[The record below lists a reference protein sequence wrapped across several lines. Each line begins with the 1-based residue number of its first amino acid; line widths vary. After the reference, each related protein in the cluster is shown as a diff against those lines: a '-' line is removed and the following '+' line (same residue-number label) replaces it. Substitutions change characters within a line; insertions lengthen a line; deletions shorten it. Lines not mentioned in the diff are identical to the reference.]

1 MNTAA
6 PLIPRSDELNGEPNR
21 STLLT
26 QDKPQQERLL
36 SNERTTDQAAHKQS
50 HKDSDVAKTQ
60 ANSGPPPRRL
70 VIALTIILCLLGAIA
85 GSTRLREFLA
95 TERTDD
101 AYVTGH
107 IHPVSSK
114 IAGTIDSVVV
124 KDNQWIE
131 KGQLLAT
138 IDSRDV
144 QIELAKAEAHLS
156 KIERDAIAAK
166 HVVLYA
172 VRNKSA
178 VDENAAGSIAQAENS
193 IAKAESGIKAAESD
207 VALAKQQLIEREAKL
222 HKAKLDLDRYSALA
236 QQGAVPI
243 DTLDEAR
250 KEHDIAVAAKDSAV
264 ESVEQATS
272 RLKQAYADLK
282 ISQSQLVNAKSIGL
296 QAEAAG
302 AQISVNAEQEAATR
316 AEINEARADVQNARL
331 RLSYT
336 KIVAPVSGRVG
347 KKSIEEGQRIQPGTP
362 LLALVSK
369 DKWIVANYKETQLKD
384 MRVGNTV
391 KIRVDAFGKHEFE
404 GRVESFSPASGAS
417 FALLPPDN
425 ATGNFTK
432 IVQRIPVKIVF
443 DKNSLGDFEQLIVP
457 GMSCDVTV
465 KVR

>member
-1 MNTAA
+1 MNTTA
-6 PLIPRSDELNGEPNR
+6 PLMPRSDELDCESEQSFR
-21 STLLT
+21 AE
-26 QDKPQQERLL
+26 DKSQQEQLPSL
-36 SNERTTDQAAHKQS
+36 EKTCEKADNEQS
-50 HKDSDVAKTQ
+50 HKSSDDKKTPGKP
-60 ANSGPPPRRL
+60 GPPPRRL
-70 VIALTIILCLLGAIA
+70 VIALTIVLCVLGAIA
-85 GSTRLREFLA
+85 GYPSLREFLT
-95 TERTDD
+95 TEQTDD
-101 AYVTGH
+101 AYITGH
-107 IHPVSSK
+107 VHPVSSK
-114 IAGTIDSVVV
+114 IAGTINSVVV
-124 KDNQWIE
+124 KDNQWVE

-156 KIERDAIAAK
+156 KVERDATAAK

-178 VDENAAGSIAQAENS
+178 VDENAAGSIAQAEHS
-193 IAKAESGIKAAESD
+193 ITKAESGIKAAQSD
-207 VALAKQQLIEREAKL
+207 VALAKQELIEREAKL
-222 HKAKLDLDRYSALA
+222 HKAKLDLDRYTALA
-236 QQGAVPI
+236 QEGAVTL
-243 DTLDEAR
+243 DRLDEAR
-250 KEHDIAVAAKDSAV
+250 KEYDVAVAAKDAAE
-264 ESVEQATS
+264 ESVGQSDS
-272 RLKQAYADLK
+272 RVKQAYADLK
-282 ISQSQLVNAKSIGL
+282 ISQSQLVNAKSIAL
-296 QAEAAG
+296 QAQAAD
-302 AQISVNAEQEAATR
+302 AQISVNAEQEASTR

-362 LLALVSK
+362 LLALVSR

-384 MRVGNTV
+384 MRVGDAV
-391 KIRVDAFGKHEFE
+391 KIKVDAFGDHEFA

-443 DKNSLGDFEQLIVP
+443 EKNSLGEFERLIVP
-457 GMSCDVTV
+457 GMSCDVKV